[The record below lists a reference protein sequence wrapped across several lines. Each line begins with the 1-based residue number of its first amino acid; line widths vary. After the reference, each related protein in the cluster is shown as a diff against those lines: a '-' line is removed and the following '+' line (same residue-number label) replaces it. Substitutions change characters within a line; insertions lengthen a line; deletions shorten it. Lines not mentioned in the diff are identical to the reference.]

1 MVIEMRLRDIAVTAA
16 AVVIMGALFPIG
28 LLGDD

>member
-1 MVIEMRLRDIAVTAA
+1 MRLRDIAITAA
-16 AVVIMGALFPIG
+16 AVVIVGALFPIG

>member
-1 MVIEMRLRDIAVTAA
+1 MKMKLSDIVLTAA
-16 AVVIMGALFPIG
+16 AVVIIGTLFPIG